1 MEASFHVARTAA
13 ELILRRDK
21 AAVPGRGRGG
31 VAREKERCIW
41 NPVPGENFE
50 NRYPIPDSC
59 PVDNQFLLLYGL

>member
-21 AAVPGRGRGG
+21 AAVRGGGGG

-41 NPVPGENFE
+41 NPVPDENFE